1 MTDFEKSPS
10 LRKEVLPPMSLGLFA
25 EGEDS
30 RHAGS
35 RALGGGVG
43 GGSSS
48 HGISCNILPAKLI
61 QIGLD
66 MNI

>member
-1 MTDFEKSPS
+1 
-10 LRKEVLPPMSLGLFA
+10 MSLLSSLLRGRTA
-25 EGEDS
+25 DTQ
-30 RHAGS
+30 APW
-35 RALGGGVG
+35 GGGVG

-48 HGISCNILPAKLI
+48 HGISCNIPPAKLI

>member
-1 MTDFEKSPS
+1 MTLKSPHHS
-10 LRKEVLPPMSLGLFA
+10 GRRSFPHELLGLFA
-25 EGEDS
+25 EGGDS

-35 RALGGGVG
+35 RALGGWG
-43 GGSSS
+43 GGGGGSS

>member
-1 MTDFEKSPS
+1 MRRLQGP
-10 LRKEVLPPMSLGLFA
+10 
-25 EGEDS
+25 
-30 RHAGS
+30 
-35 RALGGGVG
+35 GGVG
-43 GGSSS
+43 AGVGSSS